1 MPILASRGAGSA
13 KGFGF
18 TAGGSPYI
26 VATGGTESEC
36 GDYKIHTFTGPGSF
50 VVSNAG
56 SPLNNTVDY
65 LVVAGGGSG
74 SSPGPSSPSPAAG
87 GAGGFR
93 FYANTTN
100 NPQSG
105 PGAPRNNYPSGTA
118 VPVSATTY
126 PITVGGGGAAVTCS
140 VGVDGSPSTFSTII
154 STGGGGAGNQ
164 NFPTPAFP
172 NAAQGHPGGS
182 GGGAAYPNSAAG
194 AGNTPPTSPPQGSD
208 GGSSLG
214 DTCSSSGA
222 GGGGAMVAANPTN
235 VGGNPRGSA
244 GGAGAGITGF
254 GTSGEPS
261 GGQYYFAGGGGSKG
275 YGAPTNV
282 GGIGGGGPSAPSP
295 NSPSD
300 SGGNGTTNTGGG
312 GGGADNS
319 TGGASKRGGDGG
331 SGIIVIRYKFQ

>member
-1 MPILASRGAGSA
+1 MPILGSFGAGSG

-18 TAGGSPYI
+18 TAGVSPFI
-26 VATGGTESEC
+26 VATGGTVTEC

-50 VVSNAG
+50 VVSKAG
-56 SPLNNTVDY
+56 SGPSNIVDY

-93 FYANTTN
+93 FYADATN
-100 NPQSG
+100 NPQTG

-140 VGVDGSPSTFSTII
+140 VGVDGNPSIFSII
-154 STGGGGAGNQ
+154 TSTGGGGAGNQ

-182 GGGAAYPNSAAG
+182 GGGAAYPNSAG
-194 AGNTPPTSPPQGSD
+194 GSGNTPPTSPSQGSD

-214 DTCSSSGA
+214 DTSSSTGA
-222 GGGGAMVAANPTN
+222 GGGGAMVAAQPTN
-235 VGGNPRGSA
+235 IGGDPRGSA

-261 GGQYYFAGGGGSKG
+261 GGQYYFAGGGGSSG
-275 YGAPTNV
+275 YGTTPNV
-282 GGIGGGGPSAPSP
+282 GGIGGGGDSAVYPSGD
-295 NSPSD
+295 NGG
-300 SGGNGTTNTGGG
+300 SGDANTGGG
-312 GGGADNS
+312 GGSAGNWNGAAN
-319 TGGASKRGGDGG
+319 KVGGDGG
-331 SGIIVIRYKFQ
+331 SGIVVIRYKFQ

>member
-1 MPILASRGAGSA
+1 MPILASRGAGSS

-26 VATGGTESEC
+26 VATGGTVTEC

-50 VVSNAG
+50 VVSKAG
-56 SPLNNTVDY
+56 SGENNNVDY

-100 NPQSG
+100 NPQTG
-105 PGAPRNNYPSGTA
+105 PGAPINNYPSGTA

-126 PITVGGGGAAVTCS
+126 PITVGAGGAAVTCA
-140 VGVDGSPSTFSTII
+140 VGVDGNPSIFSTIT
-154 STGGGGAGNQ
+154 STGGGGGGNQ
-164 NFPTPAFP
+164 NFPTPVWP
-172 NAAQGHPGGS
+172 NSRVGHPGGS

-194 AGNTPPTSPPQGSD
+194 AGNTPPTSPPQGND

-214 DTCSSSGA
+214 DTSSSTGA
-222 GGGGAMVAANPTN
+222 GGGGAMAAANPTN
-235 VGGNPRGSA
+235 VGGDPRGSE

-261 GGQYYFAGGGGSKG
+261 GGQYYFAGGGGS
-275 YGAPTNV
+275 
-282 GGIGGGGPSAPSP
+282 SAYV
-295 NSPSD
+295 
-300 SGGNGTTNTGGG
+300 
-312 GGGADNS
+312 NS
-319 TGGASKRGGDGG
+319 TQLVRWRENSRKN
-331 SGIIVIRYKFQ
+331 